1 VSARSEARKAALD
14 FLYEGDIRGKS
25 AASLLE
31 IRKTE
36 LDYLIRDYT
45 ELLVN
50 GVESKRSRIDEI
62 ISMRAKDW
70 DLDRMPVVDRN
81 ILRVG
86 VFELLWGE
94 QIPEEVAI
102 SESVELAKTLSTED
116 SATYINGVLAAIR
129 EIKKDL
135 SL

>member
-1 VSARSEARKAALD
+1 MSSRSKARKAALD

-25 AASLLE
+25 AVDLLNS
-31 IRKTE
+31 RKSE
-36 LDYLIRDYT
+36 LDYVIREYT
-45 ELLVN
+45 EKLVS

-62 ISMRAKDW
+62 IAMRAKDW

-86 VFELLWGE
+86 VYELLWGNE
-94 QIPEEVAI
+94 IPEEVAI
-102 SESVELAKTLSTED
+102 SESVELAKTLSAED
-116 SATYINGVLAAIR
+116 SATYINGVLAAIK
-129 EIKKDL
+129 ELKKDL

>member
-1 VSARSEARKAALD
+1 MSARSKARKAALD

-25 AASLLE
+25 AVDLLNSRKSE
-31 IRKTE
+31 LEYIIRE
-36 LDYLIRDYT
+36 YT
-45 ELLVN
+45 ETLVI

-62 ISMRAKDW
+62 IAMRAKDW

-86 VFELLWGE
+86 AYELLWGDE
-94 QIPEEVAI
+94 IPEEVAI

-116 SATYINGVLAAIR
+116 SATYINGVLAAIN

>member
-1 VSARSEARKAALD
+1 MSARSKARKAALD

-45 ELLVN
+45 EFLVN
-50 GVESKRSRIDEI
+50 GVEGKRSRIDEI

>member
-1 VSARSEARKAALD
+1 MSARSKARKAALD

-25 AASLLE
+25 AASFLE

-45 ELLVN
+45 ELLIN